1 MTENL
6 KNIELRYQELE
17 ARLAANETYS
27 DPELVSKL
35 NREQKELEPLVSTYR
50 ALCRAR
56 ADLAD
61 AEELLSDPEM
71 KELAQQELVQ
81 AKGDIERLEQEIKI
95 LLLPK
100 DPNDGKNVIME
111 IRAGVGGEE
120 SALFAHSLTRM
131 YTMYA
136 EARGWKVE
144 VNSANETELGGIK
157 EISFTIEGDGAWSRL
172 KFESG
177 VHRVQRVPETESGGR
192 VHTSTATVA
201 VLPEMETVDVELN
214 PADIEMQV
222 FRSSGAGGQHINK
235 TSSAVRLIHR
245 PTGTVVECQQE
256 RSQFQN
262 REKAMRMLASILY
275 DRERERVESEYGEN
289 RRSQVGAGMRNE
301 RIRTYN
307 FPQGRL
313 TDHRVGLTLYKLD
326 AVMDGDLDEIID
338 ALAAARQA
346 EQLAGPT
353 FSREKK

>member
-1 MTENL
+1 MTDRL
-6 KNIELRYQELE
+6 KNIELRYAQIE
-17 ARLAANETYS
+17 ARLAANETYA
-27 DPELVSKL
+27 DPELVSRL
-35 NREQKELEPLVSTYR
+35 NREQRELEPLATAYR
-50 ALCRAR
+50 SLLKAKQGME
-56 ADLAD
+56 D
-61 AEELLSDPEM
+61 AQALLSEADPEL
-71 KELAQQELVQ
+71 KELAREEIQQAREE
-81 AKGDIERLEQEIKI
+81 IEQLEQRIRI
-95 LLLPK
+95 LLLPR
-100 DPNDGKNVIME
+100 DPNDGKNVIVE

-120 SALFAHSLTRM
+120 SALFAHSLVRM

-136 EARGWKVE
+136 EGRGWSVE
-144 VNSANETELGGIK
+144 INSVNETELGGVK
-157 EISFTIEGDGAWSRL
+157 EISFTVVGEGAWSRL

-201 VLPEMETVDVELN
+201 VLPEMEEVDVQLN
-214 PADIEMQV
+214 PADVEMQV
-222 FRSSGAGGQHINK
+222 YRASGAGGQHVNK

-262 REKAMRMLASILY
+262 REKAMRLLASILY
-275 DRERERVESEYGEN
+275 EREQERVRSEYGQE
-289 RRSQVGAGMRNE
+289 RRSQIGNGMRNE

-313 TDHRVGLTLYKLD
+313 TDHRIGLTLYKLD

-346 EQLAGPT
+346 EQLA
-353 FSREKK
+353 EQKD

>member
-1 MTENL
+1 MTDQL
-6 KNIELRYQELE
+6 KGVELRYAQIE
-17 ARLAANETYS
+17 ARLAANETYA
-27 DPELVSKL
+27 DPELVSRL
-35 NREQKELEPLVSTYR
+35 NQEQRELEPVVTAYR
-50 ALCRAR
+50 ALCRAEQ
-56 ADLAD
+56 DMAD
-61 AEELLSDPEM
+61 AQVLLTDPEM
-71 KELAQQELVQ
+71 RTLAQEELTE
-81 AKGDIERLEQEIKI
+81 AKERAEDLRRELRI
-95 LLLPK
+95 LLLPR
-100 DPNDGKNVIME
+100 DPNDSRSVVME

-136 EARGWKVE
+136 EKHGWKTE
-144 VNSANETELGGIK
+144 VTSANETELGGVK
-157 EISFTIEGDGAWSRL
+157 EISFTVEGEGAWSRL

-192 VHTSTATVA
+192 VHTSAATVS
-201 VLPEMETVDVELN
+201 VLPEMEAVDVQLN
-214 PADIEMQV
+214 PDDVEMQV

-262 REKAMRMLASILY
+262 RDKAMKLLASILY
-275 DRERERVESEYGEN
+275 EREQERIRNEHDRQ

-307 FPQGRL
+307 FPQGRV
-313 TDHRVGLTLYKLD
+313 TDHRIGLTLYKLD

-338 ALAAARQA
+338 ALTAAHQA
-346 EQLAGPT
+346 EQLAEE
-353 FSREKK
+353 RETP